1 MSRYTILLIILI
13 ILLPCACR
21 RTNESKR
28 SDFLRFEQLM
38 PGNPDSVLSS
48 LQTIDP
54 EQLSRG
60 EQAWYYLLKTEAE
73 DKLYRD
79 HTTDSLIAFARDY
92 YASTGDIPRLAK
104 AFYLSGRI
112 HTDWKE
118 WERATEEFLKA
129 KELTEES
136 RDWGLK
142 GRIEEYLGYVSWKN
156 DLDETALSYYKQA
169 YSYYLRTNNN
179 VDIAYALKGM
189 GNAWGSL
196 KQMDSTFLTL
206 EKALKVAEKT
216 DEWQLKAEL
225 YRRIGFLYREKRNY
239 KTSEEY
245 TRKAIAISI
254 DVPVL
259 YYTDLCDLFLETNQ
273 YDSIY
278 IYAQK
283 VLASNPDLRS
293 KCLVNYYLSEWA
305 QNVGCLEDAIQ
316 YRKKYETLSDSI
328 KHQKN
333 TELVGKRQHK
343 YIQDRLVDKHI
354 ESNSVK
360 IFLILVILLISA
372 FGITYLIKYIRKERA
387 KNLKS
392 ESRVQELLDV
402 IHKNEEQIAYLQ
414 AKEIENAQKEAIIE
428 QLKENNQ
435 EILKKINAINIARCQ
450 KHINLRKLYSK
461 RILCERYTEA
471 MWQKLVD
478 DFESVYP
485 NFESNL
491 KQAFPAIPETLLRI
505 CILSIMDIKTE
516 RIATILG
523 LQPSTVSS
531 HKQAIKK
538 RYFAT
543 ERKAPLEEFLLK
555 YVI

>member
-1 MSRYTILLIILI
+1 MIT
-13 ILLPCACR
+13 LLPCACR
-21 RTNESKR
+21 RTYESKR

-38 PGNPDSVLSS
+38 PHDPDSVLSS

-73 DKLYRD
+73 DKLYRE

-136 RDWGLK
+136 EDWGLK

-206 EKALKVAEKT
+206 EKALKIAEKT

-239 KTSEEY
+239 KTSEKY

-259 YYTDLCDLFLETNQ
+259 YYTDLCNLYLQTNQ

-278 IYAQK
+278 VFAQK
-283 VLASNPDLRS
+283 ILLSNPDLRS
-293 KCLVNYYLSEWA
+293 RCLANYYLSEWA
-305 QNVGCLEDAIQ
+305 NLVGKSDKAFD
-316 YRKKYETLSDSI
+316 YRKQYELLSDSL
-328 KHQKN
+328 KSQKA
-333 TELVGKRQHK
+333 TESIGEKQHK
-343 YIQDRLVDKHI
+343 YDKNRLDKEHA
-354 ESNSVK
+354 ESDAVNMFIIIAIS
-360 IFLILVILLISA
+360 LISSLA
-372 FGITYLIKYIRKERA
+372 IAYLIKRIVGEQK

-392 ESRVQELLDV
+392 ENRAKKLLNI
-402 IHKNEEQIAYLQ
+402 IHGNEEQIALLQ
-414 AKEIENAQKEAIIE
+414 AKEVENTQKEAVIE
-428 QLKENNQ
+428 QLKAENH
-435 EILKKINAINIARCQ
+435 EMLKKINAINIARC
-450 KHINLRKLYSK
+450 KAHPNLRRLYDK
-461 RILCERYTEA
+461 RILCEPFTET
-471 MWQKLVD
+471 MWAKFL
-478 DFESVYP
+478 E
-485 NFESNL
+485 NFESIYP
-491 KQAFPAIPETLLRI
+491 AFESKLRKDFPTMPETLLRI
-505 CILSIMDIKTE
+505 CTLSVMGVKAE
-516 RIATILG
+516 RIATILD
-523 LQPSTVSS
+523 LQSSTVSS
-531 HKQAIKK
+531 HKQIIKK
-538 RYFAT
+538 RYFAA
-543 ERKAPLEEFLLK
+543 ERKAPLEDFLLK
-555 YVI
+555 YVV

>member
-1 MSRYTILLIILI
+1 MSRYTILLIVLI
-13 ILLPCACR
+13 TLLPCACR
-21 RTNESKR
+21 RTYESKR

-38 PGNPDSVLSS
+38 PHDPDSVLSS
-48 LQTIDP
+48 LQTIDQ

-104 AFYLSGRI
+104 ACYLSGRI

-136 RDWGLK
+136 EDWGLK

-206 EKALKVAEKT
+206 EKALKIAEKT

-239 KTSEEY
+239 KTSEKY

-259 YYTDLCDLFLETNQ
+259 YYTDLCNLYLQTNQ

-278 IYAQK
+278 VFAQK
-283 VLASNPDLRS
+283 ILLSNPDLRS
-293 KCLVNYYLSEWA
+293 RCLANYYLSEWA
-305 QNVGCLEDAIQ
+305 NLVGKSDKAFD
-316 YRKKYETLSDSI
+316 YRKQYELLSDSL
-328 KHQKN
+328 KLQKA
-333 TELVGKRQHK
+333 TESIGEKQYK
-343 YIQDRLVDKHI
+343 YDKNRLDKEHA
-354 ESNSVK
+354 ESDAVNMFIIIAIS
-360 IFLILVILLISA
+360 LISSLA
-372 FGITYLIKYIRKERA
+372 IAYLIKRIVGEQK

-392 ESRVQELLDV
+392 ESRAKKLLNI
-402 IHKNEEQIAYLQ
+402 IHGNEEQIALLQ
-414 AKEIENAQKEAIIE
+414 AKEVENTQKEAVIE
-428 QLKENNQ
+428 QLKVENH
-435 EILKKINAINIARCQ
+435 EMLKKINAINIARC
-450 KHINLRKLYSK
+450 KAHPSLRRLYDK
-461 RILCERYTEA
+461 RILCEPFTET
-471 MWQKLVD
+471 MWAKFL
-478 DFESVYP
+478 E
-485 NFESNL
+485 NFESIYP
-491 KQAFPAIPETLLRI
+491 AFESKLRKDFPTMPETLLRI
-505 CILSIMDIKTE
+505 CTLSVMGVKAE
-516 RIATILG
+516 RIATILD
-523 LQPSTVSS
+523 LQSSTVSS
-531 HKQAIKK
+531 HKQIIKK
-538 RYFAT
+538 RYFAA
-543 ERKAPLEEFLLK
+543 ERKAPLEDFLLK
-555 YVI
+555 YVV

>member
-1 MSRYTILLIILI
+1 MSRYTILLIVLI
-13 ILLPCACR
+13 TLLPCACR
-21 RTNESKR
+21 RTYESKR
-28 SDFLRFEQLM
+28 GDFLRFEQLM
-38 PGNPDSVLSS
+38 PSNPDSVLSS

-73 DKLYRD
+73 DKLYRQ
-79 HTTDSLIAFARDY
+79 HTTDSLIAIARDY
-92 YASTGDIPRLAK
+92 YASTDDNARLAK

-206 EKALKVAEKT
+206 EKALKIAEKT

-239 KTSEEY
+239 KTSEKY

-259 YYTDLCDLFLETNQ
+259 YYTDLCNLYLQTNQ

-278 IYAQK
+278 VFAQK
-283 VLASNPDLRS
+283 ILLSNPDLRS
-293 KCLVNYYLSEWA
+293 RCLANYYLSEWA

-316 YRKKYETLSDSI
+316 YRKKYETLADSI
-328 KHQKN
+328 RHQKN
-333 TELVGKRQHK
+333 TELVGERQHK
-343 YIQDRLVDKHI
+343 YDKNRLDKEHA
-354 ESNSVK
+354 ESDAVNMFIIIAIS
-360 IFLILVILLISA
+360 LISSLA
-372 FGITYLIKYIRKERA
+372 IAYLIKRIVGEQK

-392 ESRVQELLDV
+392 ENRAKKLLNI
-402 IHKNEEQIAYLQ
+402 IHGNEEQIALLQ
-414 AKEIENAQKEAIIE
+414 AKEVENTQKEAVIE
-428 QLKENNQ
+428 QLKAENH
-435 EILKKINAINIARCQ
+435 EMLKKINAINIARC
-450 KHINLRKLYSK
+450 KAHPNLRRLYDK
-461 RILCERYTEA
+461 RTLCEPFTET
-471 MWQKLVD
+471 MWAKFLE
-478 DFESVYP
+478 DFESIYP
-485 NFESNL
+485 AFESKL
-491 KQAFPAIPETLLRI
+491 RKDFPTMPETLLRI
-505 CILSIMDIKTE
+505 CTLSVMGVKAE
-516 RIATILG
+516 RIATILD
-523 LQPSTVSS
+523 LQSSTVSS
-531 HKQAIKK
+531 HKQIIKK
-538 RYFAT
+538 RYFAA
-543 ERKAPLEEFLLK
+543 ERKAPLEDFLLK
-555 YVI
+555 YVV

>member
-1 MSRYTILLIILI
+1 
-13 ILLPCACR
+13 
-21 RTNESKR
+21 
-28 SDFLRFEQLM
+28 M
-38 PGNPDSVLSS
+38 PSNPDSVLSS

-73 DKLYRD
+73 DKLYRQ
-79 HTTDSLIAFARDY
+79 HTTDSLIAIARDY
-92 YASTGDIPRLAK
+92 YASTDDNARLAK

-206 EKALKVAEKT
+206 EKALKIAEKT

-239 KTSEEY
+239 KTSEKY

-259 YYTDLCDLFLETNQ
+259 YYTDLCNLYLQTNQ

-278 IYAQK
+278 VFAQK
-283 VLASNPDLRS
+283 ILLSNPDLRS
-293 KCLVNYYLSEWA
+293 RCLANYYLSEWA
-305 QNVGCLEDAIQ
+305 NLVGKSDKAFD
-316 YRKKYETLSDSI
+316 YRKQYELLSDSL
-328 KHQKN
+328 KLQKA
-333 TELVGKRQHK
+333 TESIGEKQYK
-343 YIQDRLVDKHI
+343 YDKNRLDKEHA
-354 ESNSVK
+354 ESDAVNMFIIIAIS
-360 IFLILVILLISA
+360 LISSLA
-372 FGITYLIKYIRKERA
+372 IAYLIKRVVGEQK

-392 ESRVQELLDV
+392 ENRAKKLLDI
-402 IHKNEEQIAYLQ
+402 IHGNEEQIALLQ
-414 AKEIENAQKEAIIE
+414 AKEVENTQKEAVIE
-428 QLKENNQ
+428 QLKAENH
-435 EILKKINAINIARCQ
+435 EMLKKINAINIARC
-450 KHINLRKLYSK
+450 KAHPNLRRLYDK
-461 RILCERYTEA
+461 RTLCEPFTET
-471 MWQKLVD
+471 MWAKFL
-478 DFESVYP
+478 E
-485 NFESNL
+485 NFESIYP
-491 KQAFPAIPETLLRI
+491 AFESKLRKDFPTMPETLLRI
-505 CILSIMDIKTE
+505 CTLSVMGVKTE
-516 RIATILG
+516 RIATILD
-523 LQPSTVSS
+523 LQSSTVSS
-531 HKQAIKK
+531 HKQIIKK
-538 RYFAT
+538 RYFAA
-543 ERKAPLEEFLLK
+543 ERKAPLEDFLLK
-555 YVI
+555 YVV

>member
-1 MSRYTILLIILI
+1 MIT
-13 ILLPCACR
+13 LLPCACR
-21 RTNESKR
+21 RTYESKR
-28 SDFLRFEQLM
+28 GDFLRFEQLM
-38 PGNPDSVLSS
+38 PSDPDSVLSS
-48 LQTIDP
+48 LQTIDQ
-54 EQLSRG
+54 ERLSRG

-73 DKLYRD
+73 DKLYRE

-136 RDWGLK
+136 EDWGLK

-156 DLDETALSYYKQA
+156 DLDETALSYYRQA
-169 YSYYLRTNNN
+169 YSYYLRTSNN

-239 KTSEEY
+239 KTSEKY

-259 YYTDLCDLFLETNQ
+259 YYTDLCNLYLQTNQ

-278 IYAQK
+278 VFAQK
-283 VLASNPDLRS
+283 ILLSNPDLRS
-293 KCLVNYYLSEWA
+293 RCLANYYLSEWA

-316 YRKKYETLSDSI
+316 YRKKYETLADSI
-328 KHQKN
+328 RHQKN
-333 TELVGKRQHK
+333 TELVGERQHK

-360 IFLILVILLISA
+360 IFLIIVILLISA
-372 FGITYLIKYIRKERA
+372 FVITYLIKYIRKERT

-414 AKEIENAQKEAIIE
+414 TKEIENAQKEAIIE
-428 QLKENNQ
+428 QLKENNH

>member
-1 MSRYTILLIILI
+1 MIT
-13 ILLPCACR
+13 LLPCACR
-21 RTNESKR
+21 RTYESKR

-38 PGNPDSVLSS
+38 PHDLDSVLSS

-73 DKLYRD
+73 DKLYRQ
-79 HTTDSLIAFARDY
+79 HTTDSLIAIARDY
-92 YASTGDIPRLAK
+92 YASTDDNARLAK

-206 EKALKVAEKT
+206 EKALKIAEKT

-239 KTSEEY
+239 KTSEKY

-259 YYTDLCDLFLETNQ
+259 YYTDLCNLYLQTNQ

-278 IYAQK
+278 VFAQK
-283 VLASNPDLRS
+283 ILLSNPDLRS
-293 KCLVNYYLSEWA
+293 RCLANYYLSEWA

-316 YRKKYETLSDSI
+316 YRKKYETLADSI
-328 KHQKN
+328 RHQKN
-333 TELVGKRQHK
+333 TELVGERQHK
-343 YIQDRLVDKHI
+343 YIQDRLVDKHT

-372 FGITYLIKYIRKERA
+372 FIVAYLIKYMKKERA

-392 ESRVQELLDV
+392 ESRVQELLYV
-402 IHKNEEQIAYLQ
+402 IHKNKEQIAYLQ
-414 AKEIENAQKEAIIE
+414 TKEIENAQKQAIIE

-471 MWQKLVD
+471 MWQKLME

-505 CILSIMDIKTE
+505 CVLSIMDIKTE

>member
-1 MSRYTILLIILI
+1 M
-13 ILLPCACR
+13 PCACR
-21 RTNESKR
+21 RTYESKR

-38 PGNPDSVLSS
+38 PSNPDSVLSS

-136 RDWGLK
+136 EDWGLK

-169 YSYYLRTNNN
+169 YRYYLHTNDS
-179 VDIAYALKGM
+179 VDIAYALKGI

-206 EKALKVAEKT
+206 EKALKIAEKT

-225 YRRIGFLYREKRNY
+225 YRRIGFLYRKKRNY

-283 VLASNPDLRS
+283 VLTSNPDLPNQ
-293 KCLVNYYLSEWA
+293 CLANYYLSEWA

-316 YRKKYETLSDSI
+316 YRKKYETLADSI
-328 KHQKN
+328 RHQKN
-333 TELVGKRQHK
+333 TELVGERQHK
-343 YIQDRLVDKHI
+343 YIQDRLVDKHT
-354 ESNSVK
+354 ESDAVNMFIIIAIS
-360 IFLILVILLISA
+360 LISSLA
-372 FGITYLIKYIRKERA
+372 IAYLIKRIVGEQK

-392 ESRVQELLDV
+392 ESRAKKLLNI
-402 IHKNEEQIAYLQ
+402 IHGNEEQIALLQ
-414 AKEIENAQKEAIIE
+414 AKEVENTQKEAVIE
-428 QLKENNQ
+428 QLKVENH
-435 EILKKINAINIARCQ
+435 EMLKKINAINIARC
-450 KHINLRKLYSK
+450 KAHPSLRRLYDK
-461 RILCERYTEA
+461 RILCEPFTET
-471 MWQKLVD
+471 MWAKFL
-478 DFESVYP
+478 E
-485 NFESNL
+485 NFESIYP
-491 KQAFPAIPETLLRI
+491 AFESKLRKDFPTMPETLLRI
-505 CILSIMDIKTE
+505 CTLSVMGVKTE
-516 RIATILG
+516 RIATILD
-523 LQPSTVSS
+523 LQSSTVSS
-531 HKQAIKK
+531 HKQIIKK
-538 RYFAT
+538 RYFAA
-543 ERKAPLEEFLLK
+543 ERKAPLEDFLLK
-555 YVI
+555 YVV

>member
-1 MSRYTILLIILI
+1 MIT
-13 ILLPCACR
+13 LLPCSCR

-48 LQTIDP
+48 LQAIDP
-54 EQLSRG
+54 ERLSRG

-136 RDWGLK
+136 EDWGLK

-225 YRRIGFLYREKRNY
+225 YRRIGFLYRKKRNY

-283 VLASNPDLRS
+283 VLASNPDLPS
-293 KCLVNYYLSEWA
+293 QCLANYYLSEWA

-372 FGITYLIKYIRKERA
+372 FIVAYLIKYIRKERT

-414 AKEIENAQKEAIIE
+414 AKEIENAQKEAVIE
-428 QLKENNQ
+428 QLKAENH
-435 EILKKINAINIARCQ
+435 EMLKKINAINIARC
-450 KHINLRKLYSK
+450 KAHPNLWRLYDK
-461 RILCERYTEA
+461 RTLCEPFTETIWA
-471 MWQKLVD
+471 KFL
-478 DFESVYP
+478 E
-485 NFESNL
+485 NFESIYP
-491 KQAFPAIPETLLRI
+491 AFESKLRKEFPTMPETLLRI
-505 CILSIMDIKTE
+505 CILSIMGVKTE
-516 RIATILG
+516 RIATILD
-523 LQPSTVSS
+523 LQSSTVSS
-531 HKQAIKK
+531 HKQIIKK
-538 RYFAT
+538 RYFAA
-543 ERKAPLEEFLLK
+543 ERKAPLEDFLLK
-555 YVI
+555 YVV

>member
-1 MSRYTILLIILI
+1 M
-13 ILLPCACR
+13 PCSCR

-38 PGNPDSVLSS
+38 PSNPDSVLSS

-136 RDWGLK
+136 EDWGLK

-206 EKALKVAEKT
+206 EKALKIAEKT

-239 KTSEEY
+239 KTSEKY

-259 YYTDLCDLFLETNQ
+259 YYTDLCNLYLQTNQ

-278 IYAQK
+278 VFAQK
-283 VLASNPDLRS
+283 ILLSNPDLRS
-293 KCLVNYYLSEWA
+293 RCLANYYLSEWA

-316 YRKKYETLSDSI
+316 YRKKYETLADSI
-328 KHQKN
+328 RHQKN
-333 TELVGKRQHK
+333 TELVGERQHK
-343 YIQDRLVDKHI
+343 YIQDRLVDKHT

-372 FGITYLIKYIRKERA
+372 FIVAYLIKYMKKERA

-392 ESRVQELLDV
+392 ESRVQELLYV
-402 IHKNEEQIAYLQ
+402 IHKNKEQIAYLQ
-414 AKEIENAQKEAIIE
+414 TKEIENAQKQAIIE

-471 MWQKLVD
+471 MWQKLME

-505 CILSIMDIKTE
+505 CVLSIMDIKTE

-555 YVI
+555 YVV

>member
-21 RTNESKR
+21 RTYESKR
-28 SDFLRFEQLM
+28 GDFLRFEQLM
-38 PGNPDSVLSS
+38 PSDPDSVLSS
-48 LQTIDP
+48 LQTIDQ
-54 EQLSRG
+54 ERLSRG

-73 DKLYRD
+73 DKLYHD
-79 HTTDSLIAFARDY
+79 HPTDSLILFARDY
-92 YASTGDIPRLAK
+92 YTSTDDKARLAK

-206 EKALKVAEKT
+206 EKALKIAEKT

-239 KTSEEY
+239 KTSEKY

-259 YYTDLCDLFLETNQ
+259 YYTDLCNLYLQTNQ

-278 IYAQK
+278 VFAQK
-283 VLASNPDLRS
+283 ILLSNPDLRS
-293 KCLVNYYLSEWA
+293 RCLANYYLSE
-305 QNVGCLEDAIQ
+305 
-316 YRKKYETLSDSI
+316 
-328 KHQKN
+328 
-333 TELVGKRQHK
+333 
-343 YIQDRLVDKHI
+343 
-354 ESNSVK
+354 
-360 IFLILVILLISA
+360 
-372 FGITYLIKYIRKERA
+372 
-387 KNLKS
+387 
-392 ESRVQELLDV
+392 
-402 IHKNEEQIAYLQ
+402 
-414 AKEIENAQKEAIIE
+414 
-428 QLKENNQ
+428 
-435 EILKKINAINIARCQ
+435 
-450 KHINLRKLYSK
+450 
-461 RILCERYTEA
+461 
-471 MWQKLVD
+471 
-478 DFESVYP
+478 
-485 NFESNL
+485 
-491 KQAFPAIPETLLRI
+491 
-505 CILSIMDIKTE
+505 
-516 RIATILG
+516 
-523 LQPSTVSS
+523 
-531 HKQAIKK
+531 
-538 RYFAT
+538 
-543 ERKAPLEEFLLK
+543 
-555 YVI
+555 

>member
-1 MSRYTILLIILI
+1 M
-13 ILLPCACR
+13 PCSCR

-38 PGNPDSVLSS
+38 PSNPDSVLSS

-136 RDWGLK
+136 EDWGLK

-169 YSYYLRTNNN
+169 YRYYLHTNDS
-179 VDIAYALKGM
+179 VDIAYALKGI

-206 EKALKVAEKT
+206 EKALKIAEKT

-225 YRRIGFLYREKRNY
+225 YRRIGFLYRKKRNY

-283 VLASNPDLRS
+283 VLTSNPDLPNQ
-293 KCLVNYYLSEWA
+293 CLANYYLSEWA

-316 YRKKYETLSDSI
+316 YRKKYETLADSI
-328 KHQKN
+328 RHQKN
-333 TELVGKRQHK
+333 TELVGERQHK
-343 YIQDRLVDKHI
+343 YIQDRLVDKHT

-372 FGITYLIKYIRKERA
+372 FIVAYLIKYIRKERT

-414 AKEIENAQKEAIIE
+414 AKEIENAQKQAIIE

-471 MWQKLVD
+471 MWQKLME

-505 CILSIMDIKTE
+505 CVLSIMDIKTE

>member
-1 MSRYTILLIILI
+1 MIT
-13 ILLPCACR
+13 LLPCACR
-21 RTNESKR
+21 RTYESKR
-28 SDFLRFEQLM
+28 GDFLRFEQLM
-38 PGNPDSVLSS
+38 PSDPDSVLSS
-48 LQTIDP
+48 LQTIDQ
-54 EQLSRG
+54 ERLSRG

-73 DKLYRD
+73 DKLYHD

-136 RDWGLK
+136 EDWGLK

-206 EKALKVAEKT
+206 EKALKIAEKT

-239 KTSEEY
+239 KTSEKY

-259 YYTDLCDLFLETNQ
+259 YYTDLCNLYLQTNQ

-278 IYAQK
+278 VFAQK
-283 VLASNPDLRS
+283 ILLSNPDLRS
-293 KCLVNYYLSEWA
+293 RCLANYYLSEWA

-316 YRKKYETLSDSI
+316 YRKKYETLADSI
-328 KHQKN
+328 RHQKN
-333 TELVGKRQHK
+333 TELVGERQHK
-343 YIQDRLVDKHI
+343 YIQDRLVDKHT

-372 FGITYLIKYIRKERA
+372 FIVAYLIKYMKKERA

-392 ESRVQELLDV
+392 ESRVQELLYV
-402 IHKNEEQIAYLQ
+402 IHKNKEQIAYLQ
-414 AKEIENAQKEAIIE
+414 TKEIENAQKQAIIE

-435 EILKKINAINIARCQ
+435 EILKKINAINIARC
-450 KHINLRKLYSK
+450 KAHPNLRRLYDK
-461 RILCERYTEA
+461 RTLCEPFTET
-471 MWQKLVD
+471 MWAKFL
-478 DFESVYP
+478 E
-485 NFESNL
+485 NFESIYP
-491 KQAFPAIPETLLRI
+491 AFESKLRKDFPTMPETLLRI
-505 CILSIMDIKTE
+505 CTLSVMGVKTE
-516 RIATILG
+516 RIATILD
-523 LQPSTVSS
+523 LQSSTVSS
-531 HKQAIKK
+531 HKQIIKK
-538 RYFAT
+538 RYFAA
-543 ERKAPLEEFLLK
+543 ERKAPLEDFLLK
-555 YVI
+555 YVV

>member
-1 MSRYTILLIILI
+1 MIT
-13 ILLPCACR
+13 LLPCACR
-21 RTNESKR
+21 RTYESKR

-38 PGNPDSVLSS
+38 PHDPDSVLSS
-48 LQTIDP
+48 LQTIDQ

-104 AFYLSGRI
+104 ACYLSGRI

-136 RDWGLK
+136 EDWGLK

-206 EKALKVAEKT
+206 EKALKIAEKT

-239 KTSEEY
+239 KTSEKY

-259 YYTDLCDLFLETNQ
+259 YYTDLCNLYLQTNQ

-278 IYAQK
+278 VFAQK
-283 VLASNPDLRS
+283 ILLSNPDLRS
-293 KCLVNYYLSEWA
+293 RCLANYYLSEWA
-305 QNVGCLEDAIQ
+305 NLVGKSDKAFD
-316 YRKKYETLSDSI
+316 YRKQYELLSDSL
-328 KHQKN
+328 KLQKA
-333 TELVGKRQHK
+333 TESIGEKQYK
-343 YIQDRLVDKHI
+343 YDKNRLDKEHA
-354 ESNSVK
+354 ESDAVNMFIIIAIS
-360 IFLILVILLISA
+360 LISSLTIA
-372 FGITYLIKYIRKERA
+372 YLIKRVVGEQK

-392 ESRVQELLDV
+392 ENRAKKLLDI
-402 IHKNEEQIAYLQ
+402 IHGNEEQIALLQ
-414 AKEIENAQKEAIIE
+414 AKEVENTQKEAVIE
-428 QLKENNQ
+428 QLKVENH
-435 EILKKINAINIARCQ
+435 EMLKKINAINIARC
-450 KHINLRKLYSK
+450 KAHPSLRRLYDK
-461 RILCERYTEA
+461 RILCEPFTET
-471 MWQKLVD
+471 MWAKFL
-478 DFESVYP
+478 E
-485 NFESNL
+485 NFESIYP
-491 KQAFPAIPETLLRI
+491 AFESKLRKDFPTMPETLLRI
-505 CILSIMDIKTE
+505 CTLSVMGVKAE
-516 RIATILG
+516 RIATILD
-523 LQPSTVSS
+523 LQSSTVSS
-531 HKQAIKK
+531 HKQIIKK
-538 RYFAT
+538 RYFAA
-543 ERKAPLEEFLLK
+543 ERKAPLEDFLLK
-555 YVI
+555 YVV

>member
-1 MSRYTILLIILI
+1 M
-13 ILLPCACR
+13 PCSCR

-38 PGNPDSVLSS
+38 PSNPDSVLSS

-73 DKLYRD
+73 DKLYRQ
-79 HTTDSLIAFARDY
+79 HTTDSLIAIARDY
-92 YASTGDIPRLAK
+92 YASTDDNARLAK

-206 EKALKVAEKT
+206 EKALKIAEKT

-239 KTSEEY
+239 KTSEKY

-259 YYTDLCDLFLETNQ
+259 YYTDLCNLYLQTNQ

-278 IYAQK
+278 VFAQK
-283 VLASNPDLRS
+283 ILLSNPDLRS
-293 KCLVNYYLSEWA
+293 RCLANYYLSEWA

-316 YRKKYETLSDSI
+316 YRKKYETLADSI
-328 KHQKN
+328 RHQKN
-333 TELVGKRQHK
+333 TELVGERQHK
-343 YIQDRLVDKHI
+343 YIQDRLVDKHT

-372 FGITYLIKYIRKERA
+372 FIVAYLIKYMKKERA

-392 ESRVQELLDV
+392 ESRVQELLYV
-402 IHKNEEQIAYLQ
+402 IHKNKEQIAYLQ
-414 AKEIENAQKEAIIE
+414 TKEIENAQKQAIIE

-471 MWQKLVD
+471 MWQKLME

-485 NFESNL
+485 NFESKL
-491 KQAFPAIPETLLRI
+491 RKDFPTMPETLLRI
-505 CILSIMDIKTE
+505 CTLSVMGVKAE
-516 RIATILG
+516 RIATILD
-523 LQPSTVSS
+523 LQSSTVSS
-531 HKQAIKK
+531 HKQIIKK
-538 RYFAT
+538 RYFAA
-543 ERKAPLEEFLLK
+543 ERKAPLEDFLLK
-555 YVI
+555 YVV

>member
-1 MSRYTILLIILI
+1 M
-13 ILLPCACR
+13 PCSCR

-38 PGNPDSVLSS
+38 PSNPDSVLSS

-73 DKLYRD
+73 DKLYRQ
-79 HTTDSLIAFARDY
+79 HTTDSLIAIARDY
-92 YASTGDIPRLAK
+92 YASTDDNARLAK

-206 EKALKVAEKT
+206 EKALKIAEKT

-239 KTSEEY
+239 KTSEKY

-259 YYTDLCDLFLETNQ
+259 YYTDLCNLYLQTNQ

-278 IYAQK
+278 VFAQK
-283 VLASNPDLRS
+283 ILLSNPDLRS
-293 KCLVNYYLSEWA
+293 RCLANYYLSEWA

-316 YRKKYETLSDSI
+316 YRKKYETLADSI
-328 KHQKN
+328 RHQKN
-333 TELVGKRQHK
+333 TELVGERQHK
-343 YIQDRLVDKHI
+343 YIQDRLVDKHT

-372 FGITYLIKYIRKERA
+372 FIVAYLIKYMKKERA

-392 ESRVQELLDV
+392 ESRVQELLYV
-402 IHKNEEQIAYLQ
+402 IHKNKEQIAYLQ
-414 AKEIENAQKEAIIE
+414 TKEIENAQKQAIIE

-471 MWQKLVD
+471 MWQKLME

-505 CILSIMDIKTE
+505 CVLSIMDIKTE

-543 ERKAPLEEFLLK
+543 ERKAPLEDFLLK
-555 YVI
+555 YVV

>member
-1 MSRYTILLIILI
+1 M
-13 ILLPCACR
+13 PCSCR

-48 LQTIDP
+48 LQAIDP
-54 EQLSRG
+54 ERLSRG

-79 HTTDSLIAFARDY
+79 HTTDSLIVFARDY

-136 RDWGLK
+136 EDWGLK
-142 GRIEEYLGYVSWKN
+142 GRIEEYLGYVNRHN
-156 DLDETALSYYKQA
+156 DLQEKALFYYKNA
-169 YSYYLRTNNN
+169 YSYYLQDGDKTN
-179 VDIAYALKGM
+179 IAYALRGI
-189 GNAWGSL
+189 GIVYWSL
-196 KQMDSTFLTL
+196 GEKDSSFVTL
-206 EKALKVAEKT
+206 KKALTIAEGVN
-216 DEWQLKAEL
+216 DGDLKADL
-225 YRRIGFLYREKRNY
+225 YRRIGFLYMKERRY
-239 KTSEEY
+239 EEAY
-245 TRKAIAISI
+245 EYICKAIANSKGNGSI
-254 DVPVL
+254 
-259 YYTDLCDLFLETNQ
+259 YYSSLCEIFLCANKI
-273 YDSIY
+273 DSLY

-283 VLASNPDLRS
+283 ILSSNPDLS
-293 KCLVNYYLSEWA
+293 NQCLANYYLSEWA

-316 YRKKYETLSDSI
+316 YRKKYETLADSI
-328 KHQKN
+328 RHQKN
-333 TELVGKRQHK
+333 TELVGERQHK

-372 FGITYLIKYIRKERA
+372 FIVAYLIKYIRKERS

-414 AKEIENAQKEAIIE
+414 AKEIENAQKEAVIE
-428 QLKENNQ
+428 QLKAENHDM
-435 EILKKINAINIARCQ
+435 LKKINVINIARC
-450 KHINLRKLYSK
+450 KAHPNMRRLYDK
-461 RILCERYTEA
+461 RTLCEPFTET
-471 MWQKLVD
+471 MWAKFLE
-478 DFESVYP
+478 DFESIYP
-485 NFESNL
+485 AFESRL
-491 KQAFPAIPETLLRI
+491 RKDFPTMPETLLRI
-505 CILSIMDIKTE
+505 CILSIMGVKTE
-516 RIATILG
+516 RIATILD
-523 LQPSTVSS
+523 LQSSTVSS
-531 HKQAIKK
+531 HKQIIKK
-538 RYFAT
+538 RYFAA
-543 ERKAPLEEFLLK
+543 ERKAPLEDFLLK
-555 YVI
+555 YVV

>member
-1 MSRYTILLIILI
+1 M
-13 ILLPCACR
+13 PCACR
-21 RTNESKR
+21 RTYESKR

-48 LQTIDP
+48 LQAIYP
-54 EQLSRG
+54 ERLSRG

-136 RDWGLK
+136 EDWGLK

-225 YRRIGFLYREKRNY
+225 YRRIGFLYKEEGKY
-239 KTSEEY
+239 KIADEY
-245 TRKAIAISI
+245 IRKAIAISI
-254 DVPVL
+254 DIPVL
-259 YYTDLCDLFLETNQ
+259 YYTDLCDLFLETNR

-305 QNVGCLEDAIQ
+305 ENIGNLEDAIL
-316 YRKKYETLSDSI
+316 YRKTYEVLVDSI

-333 TELVGKRQHK
+333 TESIGEKQHK
-343 YIQDRLVDKHI
+343 YTQDKLKNEHE
-354 ESNSVK
+354 ESNK
-360 IFLILVILLISA
+360 TNIFLVILIALIS
-372 FGITYLIKYIRKERA
+372 ISIIVCLIKYLIELRTKY
-387 KNLKS
+387 LKS
-392 ESRVQELLDV
+392 ENRKKELLE
-402 IHKNEEQIAYLQ
+402 IIRKNEEQIAALQ
-414 AKEIENAQKEAIIE
+414 TKEIENAQKEAIIE
-428 QLKENNQ
+428 QLKAEN
-435 EILKKINAINIARCQ
+435 IKFLKKIALINIARY
-450 KHINLRKLYSK
+450 KAHPNLGRLYDK
-461 RILCERYTEA
+461 RTLCEKFSET
-471 MWQKLVD
+471 MWQKFKE
-478 DFESVYP
+478 DFSSVCP
-485 NFESNL
+485 NFEPNL
-491 KQAFPAIPETLLRI
+491 KQDFPTMTETLLRI
-505 CILSIMDIKTE
+505 CILSIMGVKTE
-516 RIATILG
+516 RIATILD
-523 LQPSTVSS
+523 LQSSTVSS
-531 HKQAIKK
+531 HKQIIKK
-538 RYFAT
+538 RYFAA
-543 ERKAPLEEFLLK
+543 ERKAPLEDFLLK
-555 YVI
+555 YVV

>member
-1 MSRYTILLIILI
+1 M
-13 ILLPCACR
+13 PCACR
-21 RTNESKR
+21 RTYESKR

-38 PGNPDSVLSS
+38 PGNPDSVLTL

-54 EQLSRG
+54 ERLSRS
-60 EQAWYYLLKTEAE
+60 EKAWYYLLKTEAE
-73 DKLYRD
+73 DKLYRE

-118 WERATEEFLKA
+118 WETATEEFLKA

-136 RDWGLK
+136 EDWGLK

-156 DLDETALSYYKQA
+156 DLDETALSYYRQA

-239 KTSEEY
+239 KTSEKY

-259 YYTDLCDLFLETNQ
+259 YYTDLCDLYLQTNQ

-278 IYAQK
+278 VFAQK
-283 VLASNPDLRS
+283 ILLSNPDLRS
-293 KCLVNYYLSEWA
+293 KCLANYYLSEWA

-316 YRKKYETLSDSI
+316 YRKKYETLADSI

-333 TELVGKRQHK
+333 AELVGERQHK
-343 YIQDRLVDKHI
+343 YIQDRLVDKHT

-372 FGITYLIKYIRKERA
+372 FIVAYLIKYMKKERT

-392 ESRVQELLDV
+392 ESRVQELLYV
-402 IHKNEEQIAYLQ
+402 IHKNKEQIACLQ

-505 CILSIMDIKTE
+505 CILSIMGIKTE

-538 RYFAT
+538 RYFAAD
-543 ERKAPLEEFLLK
+543 RKAPLEEFLLK

>member
-1 MSRYTILLIILI
+1 MIT
-13 ILLPCACR
+13 LLPCACR
-21 RTNESKR
+21 RTYESKR

-38 PGNPDSVLSS
+38 PHDPDSVLSS

-73 DKLYRD
+73 DKLYRE

-136 RDWGLK
+136 EDWGLK

-156 DLDETALSYYKQA
+156 DLDETALSYYRQA
-169 YSYYLRTNNN
+169 YSYYLRTSNN

-239 KTSEEY
+239 KTSEKY

-259 YYTDLCDLFLETNQ
+259 YYTDLCNLYLQTNQ

-278 IYAQK
+278 VFAQK
-283 VLASNPDLRS
+283 ILLSNPDLRS
-293 KCLVNYYLSEWA
+293 RCLANYYLSEWA

-316 YRKKYETLSDSI
+316 YRKKYETLADSI
-328 KHQKN
+328 RHQKN
-333 TELVGKRQHK
+333 TELVGERQHK

-360 IFLILVILLISA
+360 IFLIIVILLISA
-372 FGITYLIKYIRKERA
+372 FVITYLIKYIRKERT

-414 AKEIENAQKEAIIE
+414 TKEIENAQKEAIIE
-428 QLKENNQ
+428 QLKENNH